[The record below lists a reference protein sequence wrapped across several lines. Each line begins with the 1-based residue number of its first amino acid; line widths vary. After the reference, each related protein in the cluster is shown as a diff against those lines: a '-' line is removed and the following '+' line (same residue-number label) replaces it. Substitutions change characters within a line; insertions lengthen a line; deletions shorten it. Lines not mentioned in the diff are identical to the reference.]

1 MQQINFKK
9 LLKNYNQNLL
19 KNLRGFGKEDEYLK
33 FWVPGT
39 DNYQSFMNL
48 VDALVESKIYE
59 FQISLEDAFQDDI
72 ILRKIENILNKIS
85 TLKKKDLNIYEIN
98 IDKREYFSFK
108 DKNKNKKNIKIK
120 RDPKLDKTKIAKK
133 LRNNENL
140 TSIYRESL
148 SKFNPKNYFTKKIK
162 HDEKSLKEKFD
173 EINLYFEIENDIL
186 VNVYHDK
193 NNNTLEEKF
202 INLFFDIIINKN
214 IQEAAD
220 HSVIYLE
227 EKLRVF
233 DNTKVSNGIILPG
246 QGGEYFN
253 ILNNIIRNV
262 FSEYKNKNKR
272 NFEINKN
279 YFKISKEWLKL
290 PEEDKLDKINKI
302 LDEIK
307 KQNPILK
314 FDSILVNKIENNFKI
329 NLDVDKNFS
338 MLQSKKN
345 ILLEIEKKLKVLDQ
359 TLEVFI
365 EEILDQNKLRLKNSP
380 QKLS

>member
-1 MQQINFKK
+1 M
-9 LLKNYNQNLL
+9 
-19 KNLRGFGKEDEYLK
+19 
-33 FWVPGT
+33 
-39 DNYQSFMNL
+39 
-48 VDALVESKIYE
+48 
-59 FQISLEDAFQDDI
+59 
-72 ILRKIENILNKIS
+72 
-85 TLKKKDLNIYEIN
+85 
-98 IDKREYFSFK
+98 
-108 DKNKNKKNIKIK
+108 
-120 RDPKLDKTKIAKK
+120 
-133 LRNNENL
+133 
-140 TSIYRESL
+140 
-148 SKFNPKNYFTKKIK
+148 
-162 HDEKSLKEKFD
+162 
-173 EINLYFEIENDIL
+173 

-193 NNNTLEEKF
+193 NNNTFKEKF

-307 KQNPILK
+307 KQNLILK
-314 FDSILVNKIENNFKI
+314 FDSIWLIK
-329 NLDVDKNFS
+329 
-338 MLQSKKN
+338 
-345 ILLEIEKKLKVLDQ
+345 
-359 TLEVFI
+359 
-365 EEILDQNKLRLKNSP
+365 
-380 QKLS
+380 

>member
-262 FSEYKNKNKR
+262 FSEYKNKNK
-272 NFEINKN
+272 N

>member
-120 RDPKLDKTKIAKK
+120 RDLKLDKTKIAKK

-140 TSIYRESL
+140 TTIYRESL
-148 SKFNPKNYFTKKIK
+148 SKFNPKNYFIKKIK

-233 DNTKVSNGIILPG
+233 DNKKVSNGIILPG

-365 EEILDQNKLRLKNSP
+365 EEILDKNKLRLKNSP

>member
-120 RDPKLDKTKIAKK
+120 RDLKLDKTKIAKK

-140 TSIYRESL
+140 TTIYRESL
-148 SKFNPKNYFTKKIK
+148 SKFNPKNYFIKKIK

-365 EEILDQNKLRLKNSP
+365 EEILDKNKLRLKNSP